1 MAIYYTI
8 DERTARTAWDMA
20 HMSDYQEGST
30 TAEYRAKVDEA
41 AALVERKK
49 QRISEFYH
57 PKLDGYLDAY
67 ARRLAQWYNDM
78 SRNEASCPS
87 VLIAGPAKFPV
98 NKKNRQNARCETLM
112 TEYKEIEGL
121 LDKIRSIGTGAID
134 FADPH
139 AREMLKERLDNARA
153 LQERMKAINAYYRKH
168 KTLDGCD
175 LLTPAEQQEA
185 AAQLAADYIRT
196 PYPAWCLQNNNANIK
211 RYADRLAEY
220 DKLHSAESQAAN
232 NEPQRFDGGEIVRN
246 VELDRLQILFDEKP
260 DEATRTKLK
269 ANGFRWSPRNSAW
282 QRQLTQNAE
291 RALKAALD
299 I

>member
-1 MAIYYTI
+1 MANYYTI
-8 DERTARTAWDMA
+8 NERTARTAWEMA

-49 QRISEFYH
+49 RRTSEFYH
-57 PKLDGYLDAY
+57 AKLDGYLDAY

-78 SRNEASCPS
+78 SHNEASCPS
-87 VLIAGPAKFPV
+87 VLIAGPANFPV
-98 NKKNRQNARCETLM
+98 NKKRRQNARCDSLM
-112 TEYKEIEGL
+112 TEYKEIEAL
-121 LDKIRSIGTGAID
+121 LDKIRSVGSGAID

-139 AREMLKERLDNARA
+139 AREMLQERLDNARA
-153 LQERMKAINAYYRKH
+153 AQERMKAINAYYRKH
-168 KTLDGCD
+168 KTLDGCG
-175 LLTPAEQQEA
+175 LLTWKEQQKA
-185 AAQLAADYIRT
+185 AAQLKADYIRV

-220 DKLHSAESQAAN
+220 DRLHSAEAQAAN

-246 VELDRLQILFDEKP
+246 VELDRLQILFDAKP
-260 DEATRTKLK
+260 DEETRARLK
-269 ANGFRWSPRNSAW
+269 ANGFRWAPSQQAW

-291 RALKAALD
+291 RALKAALG